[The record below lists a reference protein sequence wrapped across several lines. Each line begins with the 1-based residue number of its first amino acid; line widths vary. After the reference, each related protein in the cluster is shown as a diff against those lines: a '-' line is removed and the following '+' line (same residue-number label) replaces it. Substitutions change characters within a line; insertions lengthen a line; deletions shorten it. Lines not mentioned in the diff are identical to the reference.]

1 MDIVGPLLRFTL
13 KPLASYLN
21 QPSASYAPAL
31 PTDLDVLARVL
42 LPGDVILVEGNT
54 RFASLVRVLTQS
66 TWSHV
71 AMFVGPL
78 EQNPDP
84 ACIVEADV
92 ERGVRTIPLSDLRG
106 MSARVVRASGLTA
119 FERAEVAR
127 RALARVG
134 QKYDVDYAIEL
145 ARSLWPIGRRRA
157 ERDPAPV
164 AAAERAICSTL
175 LAQAFEEVGY
185 PILPRCTLA
194 APVKARVYTPRD
206 FDLSPYFTVVSAP
219 LAPPTRPQPSALL
232 RAAFPATRPAPV
244 PLRVPASTIHF

>member
-1 MDIVGPLLRFTL
+1 MDIVGPLLRITL

-31 PTDLDVLARVL
+31 PTDLEVLARLL

-78 EQNPDP
+78 DDSPDP
-84 ACIVEADV
+84 VCIVEADV
-92 ERGVRTIPLSDLRG
+92 ERGVRTIRLSELGG
-106 MSARVVRASGLTA
+106 MSARVVRANGLNA
-119 FERAEVAR
+119 SERDQVAR

-134 QKYDVDYAIEL
+134 QRYDVDYAIEL
-145 ARSLWPIGRRRA
+145 ARSLWPIGRGKARRH
-157 ERDPAPV
+157 PAPV

-185 PILPRCTLA
+185 PILPRPVPS
-194 APVKARVYTPRD
+194 APGAARVYTPRD
-206 FDLSPYFTVVSAP
+206 FDLSPYFTVVPAP
-219 LAPPTRPQPSALL
+219 LLHPTRPQPVGMLLQARSASH
-232 RAAFPATRPAPV
+232 AAPV
-244 PLRVPASTIHF
+244 ALRVPAPTIQA